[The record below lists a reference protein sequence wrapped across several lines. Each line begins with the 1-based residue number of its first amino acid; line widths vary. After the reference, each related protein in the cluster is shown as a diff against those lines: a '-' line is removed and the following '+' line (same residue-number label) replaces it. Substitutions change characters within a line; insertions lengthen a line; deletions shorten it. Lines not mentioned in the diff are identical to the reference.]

1 MGIDYYI
8 ITEVL
13 KVYGPALEKL
23 YTEDINKFKG
33 LFREAEKSLKAG
45 LQLNGGKPT
54 QELMNRKLSLDAMAA
69 VNAKMRTLKYFAE
82 SKDDIPAFL
91 RGEEDKDKA

>member
-1 MGIDYYI
+1 MGIDYYL

-13 KVYGPALEKL
+13 KVYGPQLEKL
-23 YTEDINKFKG
+23 YIEDIDKFKS

-82 SKDDIPAFL
+82 SKDEIPTFL
-91 RGEEDKDKA
+91 RGEEDKEKA